1 MTTNISI
8 TYHAQS
14 VEDLCSAIQAVR
26 ALGLPAPNVAIARPA
41 PATARRAENEPNVE
55 AYLSARGETIFR
67 LCKAEKEAG
76 MTRDQAAASR
86 MQCEGWQGVTLPQD
100 AMPVPEAEPFNGAPL
115 F

>member
-1 MTTNISI
+1 MNVSI
-8 TYHAQS
+8 TYQAQS
-14 VEDLCSAIQAVR
+14 VEDLCASIQAVR
-26 ALGLPAPNVAIARPA
+26 ALGLPAPTVAIARPA
-41 PATARRAENEPNVE
+41 ASTARRADSEPNVE

-86 MQCEGWQGVTLPQD
+86 MQCEGWQGVALPQD
-100 AMPVPEAEPFNGAPL
+100 ATSFPDPEPFEGGAL